1 MLEGLSIHC
10 RSNWLDHLGPEIWIQ
25 VVPSDVKKL
34 EVVKAFKFAIKMW
47 LPDISPAD
55 SANGMATTLTLY
67 DFLKI

>member
-1 MLEGLSIHC
+1 M
-10 RSNWLDHLGPEIWIQ
+10 
-25 VVPSDVKKL
+25 VPSDVKKL

-55 SANGMATTLTLY
+55 SANGMATTLILY